1 MRARPWR
8 ANKER
13 THQKSVSKNETEPVE
28 YIPRKFF
35 CQLIYRELEKV
46 KGLTQDQYETAV
58 KKYPLTIIPVSLHFI
73 F

>member
-1 MRARPWR
+1 MKQNQW
-8 ANKER
+8 NIS
-13 THQKSVSKNETEPVE
+13 QK
-28 YIPRKFF
+28 KFF